1 MGEGHLCC
9 LEKNTVSTDQI
20 HPRTKMFEMREQRSK
35 KKRKKKKKE
44 LNS

>member
-9 LEKNTVSTDQI
+9 LEKTVSPDQI

-35 KKRKKKKKE
+35 KKRKKERKE